1 MIHTLL
7 FFLPSIP
14 EPILWVLNISLCFH
28 RALFTSCS
36 RILHPESRVH
46 PRAPWRT
53 LSSVSSSLRHW
64 APSSPLSFFCPC
76 DVIPFFFS
84 SSRWAL
90 RSLAETV
97 SCSFEDTCFLFG
109 VECFSWLLAP
119 FTRSCL
125 HIWAQKDPFNWSVS
139 AGRDKNGRKFKM
151 KRRMFFGALH
161 SLREKY

>member
-46 PRAPWRT
+46 PRAPQRT

-76 DVIPFFFS
+76 DVIPFFF
-84 SSRWAL
+84 L
-90 RSLAETV
+90 FFTLGTTLASWNSIVFIRGHLFSIWCGMFLLTPRPLHQKLFAYLSTERPFQLVRV
-97 SCSFEDTCFLFG
+97 SCE
-109 VECFSWLLAP
+109 
-119 FTRSCL
+119 R
-125 HIWAQKDPFNWSVS
+125 QKW
-139 AGRDKNGRKFKM
+139 
-151 KRRMFFGALH
+151 
-161 SLREKY
+161 